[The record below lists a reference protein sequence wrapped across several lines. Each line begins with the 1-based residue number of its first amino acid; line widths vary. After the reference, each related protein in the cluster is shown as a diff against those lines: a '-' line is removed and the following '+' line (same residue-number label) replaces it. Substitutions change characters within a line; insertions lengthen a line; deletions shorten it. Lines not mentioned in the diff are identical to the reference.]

1 MPIARDISHL
11 ANGQMAMIRGLTGHP
26 TLRARLQ
33 ELGFTP
39 GANVRLI
46 ARAAFGGALA
56 FQVRGSTIALRRAD
70 ATCVEI

>member
-1 MPIARDISHL
+1 MSNNL
-11 ANGQMAMIRGLTGHP
+11 S
-26 TLRARLQ
+26 TLRNNQEASIRSVGGHAALRSRLN

-39 GANVRLI
+39 GASIRLV

-70 ATCVEI
+70 AACIEI